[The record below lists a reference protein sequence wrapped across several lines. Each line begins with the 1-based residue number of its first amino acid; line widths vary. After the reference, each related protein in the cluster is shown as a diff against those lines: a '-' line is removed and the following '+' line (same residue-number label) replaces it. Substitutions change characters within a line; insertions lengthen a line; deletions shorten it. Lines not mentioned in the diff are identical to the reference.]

1 MILSMLSVVLLTC
14 TEAYELKTKNFESL
28 LVVEATITDELRPQE
43 IKLSK
48 TSRLE
53 SDEPNLVSNAEVYI
67 ETDLG
72 EQYNFVNVGEGLYV
86 SVNAFQ
92 AQPNRSYI
100 LNVTLSDGSK
110 YISTPEVL
118 PPASNLE
125 SLNPILQTVSGEQVI
140 VVSASSSSDTAGAI
154 YFKYEYEET
163 YKIEAPYYSPL
174 DLILVDNGNVDL
186 IQKPENVRFCYSSNT
201 STDIIQIS
209 LSDSKTPFVQDFPI
223 RFINI
228 DNSILRNRY
237 SILVK
242 QYVQSLEAYNFYKIL
257 KELGTIEN
265 LFTDN
270 QPGFIQGN
278 ISSVENIEENVIGFF
293 QVSSF
298 SSKRIYFDYGDFDI
312 QLPPYFYECNLLVGL
327 NWEDGT
333 EMDGDPNDQQ
343 IIFNELDRGGSKYVS
358 GQYPIYTLVSA
369 RCGDCSL
376 FSSTSVP
383 DFWED

>member
-1 MILSMLSVVLLTC
+1 MNSLKMKYMILSMLSVVLLTC

-174 DLILVDNGNVDL
+174 DLILVDSGNVDL

-223 RFINI
+223 RF
-228 DNSILRNRY
+228 
-237 SILVK
+237 
-242 QYVQSLEAYNFYKIL
+242 
-257 KELGTIEN
+257 
-265 LFTDN
+265 
-270 QPGFIQGN
+270 
-278 ISSVENIEENVIGFF
+278 
-293 QVSSF
+293 
-298 SSKRIYFDYGDFDI
+298 
-312 QLPPYFYECNLLVGL
+312 
-327 NWEDGT
+327 
-333 EMDGDPNDQQ
+333 
-343 IIFNELDRGGSKYVS
+343 
-358 GQYPIYTLVSA
+358 
-369 RCGDCSL
+369 
-376 FSSTSVP
+376 
-383 DFWED
+383 